1 MFAPAKRP
9 YHTIIPALVTAGP
22 RLDAVLGVMGG
33 YMQPQGHVQVF
44 LNLVAFG
51 MGPQEALD
59 APRISVRC
67 PPPPRSTRHADAAQ
81 IGRNY
86 DPRAVGV
93 ALESG
98 ITDDVVE
105 ALRKRGHDVRVV
117 EGYDRVMFG
126 RGQVIRVRPSLS
138 PCAARMC

>member
-1 MFAPAKRP
+1 
-9 YHTIIPALVTAGP
+9 
-22 RLDAVLGVMGG
+22 
-33 YMQPQGHVQVF
+33 MQPQGHVQVF

-59 APRISVRC
+59 APRISVC
-67 PPPPRSTRHADAAQ
+67 SLSLSPSHTRNADPAQ

-86 DPRAVGV
+86 DPRVAGV

-105 ALRKRGHDVRVV
+105 ELRKRGHDMRVV

-126 RGQVIRVRPSLS
+126 RGQVIRVGLSL
-138 PCAARMC
+138 PVR